1 MVDLTGELGE
11 EAQEVLNDLHIGIDA
26 GKKIA
31 NTTHDFEVKLL
42 AIDMLIMHIQFNYM
56 EHEDLNEFFMEISDE
71 IVELRDELEALEK
84 GEIHVIL
91 EEEAAEKK
99 GTSWILKHRKKIE
112 DEIKNEADIDKAIL
126 QKIYQAFSSLKEKF
140 SQVDHL
146 FSVDIEKATV
156 KNVKLELEEAE
167 EEVKHILERLM
178 GFFVTY
184 EKIFRKELERLE
196 KK

>member
-31 NTTHDFEVKLL
+31 NTTHDFETKLL
-42 AIDMLIMHIQFNYM
+42 AIDMLIMHINFNYM

-84 GEIHVIL
+84 GEIHIVL

-99 GTSWILKHRKKIE
+99 GTSWILKHRKKVE
-112 DEIKNEADIDKAIL
+112 DEIKEEADIDKAIL
-126 QKIYQAFSSLKEKF
+126 QKIHQAFRSLKEKF

-184 EKIFRKELERLE
+184 EKIFREELERLE
-196 KK
+196 K